1 MEQLFRGKVTDA
13 GRVVI
18 PVELRKAFGLCEGE
32 EVVFGRD
39 ARSIRITPLR
49 LAIEEAQDYF
59 SSLAPA
65 EVVTSLDVAK
75 GGHSKEPH
83 E

>member
-1 MEQLFRGKVTDA
+1 MEQPFRGKVTDA

-18 PVELRKAFGLCEGE
+18 PVELRRALGLNEGD
-32 EVVFGRD
+32 EVVFSRD
-39 ARSIRITPLR
+39 DRSIRITPQW

-59 SSLAPA
+59 SSLAPP
-65 EVVTSLDVAK
+65 EVVTSLDLPGDGQCQGA
-75 GGHSKEPH
+75 H

>member
-18 PVELRKAFGLCEGE
+18 PVELRKAFGLGEGD
-32 EVVFGRD
+32 EVVFSRD
-39 ARSIRITPLR
+39 DRGIRITPLR
-49 LAIEEAQDYF
+49 LAIEESQDYF

-65 EVVTSLDVAK
+65 EVVTSLDLPGEGQCPGAR
-75 GGHSKEPH
+75 E
-83 E
+83 

>member
-18 PVELRKAFGLCEGE
+18 PVELRRAFGLNEGD
-32 EVVFGRD
+32 EVVFSRD
-39 ARSIRITPLR
+39 DRSIRITSLA
-49 LAIEEAQDYF
+49 LAIAESQDYF
-59 SSLAPA
+59 SSLAST
-65 EVVTSLDVAK
+65 EVVTSIDLPGEAQCQ
-75 GGHSKEPH
+75 GAH

>member
-18 PVELRKAFGLCEGE
+18 PVELRRAFGLGEGD
-32 EVVFGRD
+32 EVIFSRD
-39 ARSIRITPLR
+39 DRSIRITPLR
-49 LAIEEAQDYF
+49 LAIDEAQDYF
-59 SSLAPA
+59 SSLAPPEA
-65 EVVTSLDVAK
+65 VTSRDLPGEGQCRGA
-75 GGHSKEPH
+75 H

>member
-18 PVELRKAFGLCEGE
+18 PVELRKAFGLGEGD
-32 EVVFGRD
+32 EVLFSRD
-39 ARSIRITPLR
+39 DRGIRITPVS
-49 LAIEEAQDYF
+49 LAIEEAQDFF

-65 EVVTSLDVAK
+65 EVVTSHDVP
-75 GGHSKEPH
+75 GEGHRQEPR

>member
-18 PVELRKAFGLCEGE
+18 PVELRRALGLNEGD
-32 EVVFGRD
+32 EVVFSRD
-39 ARSIRITPLR
+39 DRSIRITPQW

-59 SSLAPA
+59 SSLGPP
-65 EVVTSLDVAK
+65 EVVTSLDLPGEGQCLGA
-75 GGHSKEPH
+75 H

>member
-18 PVELRKAFGLCEGE
+18 PVELRRAFGLSEGE
-32 EVVFGRD
+32 ELIISRD
-39 ARSIRITPLR
+39 AQSIRITPLR
-49 LAIEEAQDYF
+49 LAIEESQDYF

-65 EVVTSLDVAK
+65 EVASSLDLPGEGQCQGA
-75 GGHSKEPH
+75 H

>member
-1 MEQLFRGKVTDA
+1 MEQFFRGKVTDA

-18 PVELRKAFGLCEGE
+18 PVELRRAFGLGEGD
-32 EVVFGRD
+32 EVIFSRD
-39 ARSIRITPLR
+39 DRGIRITPLG
-49 LAIEEAQDYF
+49 LAIAESQDYF

-65 EVVTSLDVAK
+65 EVITSLDLPGEEQCQGA
-75 GGHSKEPH
+75 H

>member
-18 PVELRKAFGLCEGE
+18 PVELRRAFGLNEGD
-32 EVVFGRD
+32 EVVFSRD
-39 ARSIRITPLR
+39 DRSIRITPLV
-49 LAIEEAQDYF
+49 LAIAESQDYF

-65 EVVTSLDVAK
+65 EVVTYIDLPGEAQCP
-75 GGHSKEPH
+75 GAH